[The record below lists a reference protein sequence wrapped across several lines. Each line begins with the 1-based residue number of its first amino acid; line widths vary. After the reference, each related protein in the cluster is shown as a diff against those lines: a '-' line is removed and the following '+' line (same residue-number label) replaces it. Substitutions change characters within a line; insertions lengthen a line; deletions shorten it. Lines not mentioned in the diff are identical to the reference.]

1 MLCGVALHH
10 ELAELRAEVGPQVFD
25 DPVAFRAAFDDF
37 VAEGSASTGEVS
49 LLVGAIATGAL
60 QRLREQLALGADPE
74 TSIAVQADLLARDR
88 GTTESSGARW
98 ALSVLAHAMGAVPAE
113 QVPTRPTPSPDS
125 TRTAGRPPAAV
136 TSGDV
141 LDPGPTHGTGHPPT
155 VPGTGTHPAP
165 VADQQPPTFSPV
177 GPAER
182 RTTPI
187 LLGVVLVL
195 AIVAVTAIVLLVLRD
210 DDSPDD
216 TADNGSTASDGSG
229 SPGEEPLA
237 ELEMSAAGKTVR
249 VELVRD
255 GTDAYLLLLV
265 PRDGDYVEVGRAPTA
280 CPYLDTSYAPGINDQ
295 GGGQIS
301 WGWQNNGT
309 EGYGAYGEVLIDEE
323 MLISFE
329 DEDTPC
335 PYTG

>member
-10 ELAELRAEVGPQVFD
+10 ELAELRAEVGPHVFD

-37 VAEGSASTGEVS
+37 IPEGSASTGEVS

-125 TRTAGRPPAAV
+125 TRTAGRPPSAA

-141 LDPGPTHGTGHPPT
+141 LDPGPTAQTSGPPPT
-155 VPGTGTHPAP
+155 QILGHAAPPPPPPPAP
-165 VADQQPPTFSPV
+165 PTRRRVAPLV
-177 GPAER
+177 
-182 RTTPI
+182 I
-187 LLGVVLVL
+187 GVVVL
-195 AIVAVTAIVLLVLRD
+195 AIVAATVIALLVLRD
-210 DDSPDD
+210 DDGADD
-216 TADNGSTASDGSG
+216 TADDGATTSDGSG
-229 SPGEEPLA
+229 NPGEEPLA
-237 ELEMSAAGKTVR
+237 ELEMSGAGKTVR

-280 CPYLDTSYAPGINDQ
+280 CPYLDTSYAPGVDDQ
-295 GGGQIS
+295 GDGQIS

-309 EGYGAYGEVLIDEE
+309 EGYGAYGEVLFDEE
-323 MLISFE
+323 MLISYE
-329 DEDTPC
+329 DEDAPC